1 MKEIWVNKKI
11 FKRCGL
17 PKAFHETCSPTYPI
31 LMKDN
36 SKDLETSRLQI
47 WRINLNSDSPRHCV
61 AHSQKSGTKSLLG
74 LAFTI
79 FVNNFDKSFLHFLP
93 NGPFCWKPFLLH
105 KKSFVYHMFD

>member
-17 PKAFHETCSPTYPI
+17 PKAFHETCSPTNPI

-47 WRINLNSDSPRHCV
+47 WRMNLNSDSARHCV

-74 LAFTI
+74 LAFAI
-79 FVNNFDKSFLHFLP
+79 FVNNFDKSFLHFLQTVH
-93 NGPFCWKPFLLH
+93 FVESLFFLH
-105 KKSFVYHMFD
+105 KKSFVYEMFD